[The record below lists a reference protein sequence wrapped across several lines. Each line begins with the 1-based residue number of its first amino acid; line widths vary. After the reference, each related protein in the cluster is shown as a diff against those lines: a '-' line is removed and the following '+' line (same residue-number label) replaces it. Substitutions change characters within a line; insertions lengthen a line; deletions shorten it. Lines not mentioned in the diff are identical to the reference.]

1 MPDSVTRTFFESG
14 LVPVVVLT
22 QAEKGAA
29 LARAIQAGGLNSMEI
44 TLRTSAALEAIRQ
57 TVCQVPD
64 ILVGAGT
71 VHSVTMAQQAVEAG
85 ARFIVSPG
93 LDRAVV
99 GWCQERDIPVFPG
112 VSTPTELEAALE
124 LGLTAVKFFP
134 AEQSGGVAMLRALAS
149 PYQGIQFMPT
159 GGIRLENLSQ
169 YLRLPNVL
177 ACGGSW
183 MCPGHLIEQGGFD
196 EITDLC
202 RKAVKTV
209 HRFQI
214 LRLILPAE
222 DTCPIPICLE
232 DVLEAGQ
239 RKKLV
244 LGVNHVA
251 RALAVLER
259 LGYARIPGGS
269 ENMVSDHDGRLILE
283 LVAL

>member
-112 VSTPTELEAALE
+112 VSTPTELEAVLE

-183 MCPGHLIEQGGFD
+183 MCPVHLIEQGRFD

-269 ENMVSDHDGRLILE
+269 ETVVSDHSGRLILE

>member
-1 MPDSVTRTFFESG
+1 
-14 LVPVVVLT
+14 
-22 QAEKGAA
+22 
-29 LARAIQAGGLNSMEI
+29 MEI

-169 YLRLPNVL
+169 YLCLPNVL
-177 ACGGSW
+177 ACG
-183 MCPGHLIEQGGFD
+183 
-196 EITDLC
+196 
-202 RKAVKTV
+202 
-209 HRFQI
+209 
-214 LRLILPAE
+214 
-222 DTCPIPICLE
+222 
-232 DVLEAGQ
+232 
-239 RKKLV
+239 
-244 LGVNHVA
+244 
-251 RALAVLER
+251 
-259 LGYARIPGGS
+259 
-269 ENMVSDHDGRLILE
+269 
-283 LVAL
+283 

>member
-22 QAEKGAA
+22 QAEKGVA

-57 TVCQVPD
+57 TVCQAPD

-71 VHSVTMAQQAVEAG
+71 VHSVAMAQQAVEAG

-99 GWCQERDIPVFPG
+99 DWCQERDIPVFPG
-112 VSTPTELEAALE
+112 VSTPTELEVALE
-124 LGLTAVKFFP
+124 LGLTTVKFFP
-134 AEQSGGVAMLRALAS
+134 AEQSGGAAMLHALAS
-149 PYQGIQFMPT
+149 PYQGMRFMPT

-183 MCPGHLIEQGGFD
+183 MCPGHMIEEGRFD

-202 RKAVKTV
+202 RRAVKTV
-209 HRFQI
+209 RQFQI

-222 DTCPIPICLE
+222 DTPPIPTCLE
-232 DVLEAGQ
+232 DALEAGSQ
-239 RKKLV
+239 KKVV

-251 RALAVLER
+251 RALTVLER
-259 LGYARIPGGS
+259 LGYVRIPG
-269 ENMVSDHDGRLILE
+269 EPETVVSDHGGQLILE
-283 LVAL
+283 LIAL